1 MEFLKE
7 KLKESSDVLSLD
19 KYIKNWEE
27 EKLWELVD
35 NILETEWLDLEK
47 CKWTKEIIWE
57 INWNEIF
64 IYNVSEK
71 YISNNK
77 AEIYIYI
84 WGKRKNNY
92 KLEFYYNIWKM
103 ITWDYRE
110 DVPYRIK
117 DVYLKYDT
125 IFIQNKKDNRWY
137 LMWEKTNE
145 FKYELKKIKQLI
157 IREYLN
163 LYFSCKN

>member
-103 ITWDYRE
+103 ITWDYTE

-125 IFIQNKKDNRWY
+125 IFIQNKNNNRWY

-163 LYFSCKN
+163 PYFSCKN